1 MDTVVVIIVLITL
14 LVLFGGA
21 GWFFVRETGVENAK
35 LWLTSPRQVRQVVA
49 PFRQG
54 SAEEQETATLDAATT
69 TAPTLP
75 VARGRTHQ
83 PAPPALDDVR
93 LRELAEEL
101 RGELTRATG
110 LTRDFDAR
118 LTRMEEEVT
127 VARTLPETLN
137 QTVDSRVRDVDSRVR
152 DVDLKVRKR
161 YSRLRS
167 ELNTIRQAETPHAA
181 RRAEALSDIYSRLAR
196 VDAAL
201 GAVVNPML
209 LPGEPLRVPE
219 TLFDDTLVWDNWADL
234 GERAYE
240 FGEIFNQTRLL
251 LEPELAD
258 KVEAFIRTLR
268 EALTDTIYPVVRH
281 NAPTMAQ
288 KAQLRAGLE
297 QVVGAIAPLR
307 RELES
312 AFRVVSAQHLALTDA
327 DDDDD
332 EVEFHA

>member
-35 LWLTSPRQVRQVVA
+35 LWLTSPRQMRQIVT
-49 PFRQG
+49 PFRADA
-54 SAEEQETATLDAATT
+54 STTDADPDEPAAT
-69 TAPTLP
+69 APLS
-75 VARGRTHQ
+75 RGEA
-83 PAPPALDDVR
+83 APPALDDSR
-93 LRELAEEL
+93 LRALAEEL

-118 LTRMEEEVT
+118 LARIEHDVT
-127 VARTLPETLN
+127 AAKALPETLDQKVN
-137 QTVDSRVRDVDSRVR
+137 DRVRDVDSRVR

-161 YSRLRS
+161 YSKLKS
-167 ELNTIRQAETPHAA
+167 EMKSIRQSETPYAA
-181 RRAEALSDIYSRLAR
+181 RRADAISDIYIRLAR

-219 TLFDDTLVWDNWADL
+219 TLFDDTLEWENWADL

-240 FGEIFNQTRLL
+240 FGEMFNQNRLL
-251 LEPELAD
+251 LDVDLAD
-258 KVEAFIRTLR
+258 KIEAFICTLR
-268 EALTDTIYPVVRH
+268 EVLTDTIYPVVRH
-281 NAPTMAQ
+281 NAPTMSQ

-297 QVVGAIAPLR
+297 QVVGSIAPLR
-307 RELES
+307 RELEE
-312 AFRVVSAQHLALTDA
+312 AFRLVSAQRSSILDTDD

-332 EVEFHA
+332 EIEFHA